1 MPIERGKETKVN
13 PFFQAIQSTNLA
25 YCAAHGLSAAEIYGT
40 PPNADEIETHL
51 LIAAGVPAE
60 AAVPRVSVA
69 MRMAICRLRIA
80 RDCRAIRMKYRNYY
94 PDTPFERLARIE
106 RRLKGGAQ

>member
-1 MPIERGKETKVN
+1 MGN
-13 PFFQAIQSTNLA
+13 LDFFAELSAANRA
-25 YCAAHGLSAAEIYGT
+25 HCAALGLSAAELYGT
-40 PPNADEIETHL
+40 EPNAAEVEIHD

-69 MRMAICRLRIA
+69 MRMAMCRLRIA

>member
-1 MPIERGKETKVN
+1 MN
-13 PFFQAIQSTNLA
+13 PFFQSLNDANRVQ
-25 YCAAHGLSAAEIYGT
+25 CARLGLSAAELYGT
-40 PPNADEIETHL
+40 EPNAAEVETHD

-69 MRMAICRLRIA
+69 MRMAMCRLRIA

>member
-1 MPIERGKETKVN
+1 MGIN
-13 PFFQAIQSTNLA
+13 FFAEISRTNAA
-25 YCAAHGLSAAEIYGT
+25 YCAAHGLSVGEAYGV
-40 PPNADEIETHL
+40 PPNEAEVETHD

-69 MRMAICRLRIA
+69 MRMAMCRLRIA

>member
-1 MPIERGKETKVN
+1 MSLNIFAEIAR
-13 PFFQAIQSTNLA
+13 TNAA
-25 YCAAHGLSAAEIYGT
+25 YCAAHGLSGAELYGT
-40 PPNADEIETHL
+40 APNEAELETHR
-51 LIAAGVPAE
+51 LIASGVPAE

-69 MRMAICRLRIA
+69 MRMAMCRLRIA